1 MEKEPDNKKRQA
13 EELESLASIYGT
25 ELIKGN
31 DPSSY
36 EITIPFS
43 VNNSGKFSF
52 KLPEGYPAHEPPKFT
67 LTAPCLTV
75 QGLAALNQQLQEIWL
90 ENKEQT
96 GIIFIWVEW
105 MREHFLEF
113 LNIKDTH
120 QEKESKIIPKPSES
134 NNHKEKE
141 IEKEKEKNPLLFVPN
156 IMSGDPFNDRKSK
169 FQAHLAEVHSI
180 EEVELVIEELMK
192 TKKIRNATHNM
203 YAYRLDL
210 PGKPMAEG
218 REDDGENGGGDKI
231 LYILQVHKVANLV
244 IVVTRWFGG
253 VLLGPDR
260 FKQIQNVADSLLLS
274 YLKQKEIT
282 QKAEG
287 KQKLVRANEIIS
299 RIKWDPKF
307 NPEEFIIGYK
317 DRFEGI
323 MEITLKEFEENA
335 EIPMHRIFYFK
346 QNSFIVWDREKRI
359 DRISEQ

>member
-13 EELESLASIYGT
+13 EELESLQSIYAT
-25 ELIKGN
+25 ELKKGH
-31 DPSSY
+31 DTSSY
-36 EITIPFS
+36 EISIPFS
-43 VNNSGKFSF
+43 TKISGTFSF
-52 KLPEGYPAHEPPKFT
+52 ILPEGYPAHEPPKFT
-67 LTAPCLTV
+67 LTASCLTV
-75 QGLAALNQQLQEIWL
+75 QGLASLNQKLQEIWL

-105 MREHFLEF
+105 MREHLLEF
-113 LNIKDTH
+113 LNFKEP
-120 QEKESKIIPKPSES
+120 QEKESKIESEPSEP
-134 NNHKEKE
+134 NNR
-141 IEKEKEKNPLLFVPN
+141 KEKEKVKNPIAFVPN
-156 IMSGDPFNDRKSK
+156 IISGDPVNERKSK

-180 EEVELVIEELMK
+180 EEVELVVEELMK
-192 TKKIRNATHNM
+192 NKKIRNATHNM

-231 LYILQVHKVANLV
+231 LYILQVQSVANLV

-253 VLLGPDR
+253 VLLGPER
-260 FKQIQNVADSLLLS
+260 FKLIQNVATSVLSS

-282 QKAEG
+282 QQNEG
-287 KQKLVRANEIIS
+287 KQKLVRANEILS

-323 MEITLKEFEENA
+323 MEISFKEFEENA
-335 EIPMHRIFYFK
+335 EIPVHRIFYFK
-346 QNSFIVWDREKRI
+346 QNGFIVWDREKRL